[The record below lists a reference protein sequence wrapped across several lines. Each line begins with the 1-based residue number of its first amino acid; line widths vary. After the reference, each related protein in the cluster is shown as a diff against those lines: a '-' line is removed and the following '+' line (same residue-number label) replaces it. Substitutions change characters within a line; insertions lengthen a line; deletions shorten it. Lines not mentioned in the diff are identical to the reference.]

1 MQQKGTDISN
11 VLAELDA
18 GVFSQKINRALSDT
32 ALGVVQNGKVG
43 KVTITFDLKQ
53 IATSNQVNVSHKLTY
68 TKPTGN
74 GKVTEE
80 NTTATPMHVG
90 PGGKLTLFPENQ
102 EKLFANENTRST

>member
-1 MQQKGTDISN
+1 MQTKGTDISN

-18 GVFSQKINRALSDT
+18 GVFSQKINRALSDV
-32 ALGVVQNGKVG
+32 ALGVTQNGKAG

-53 IATSNQVNVSHKLTY
+53 IATSNQVNVSHKLIY
-68 TKPTGN
+68 VKPTGN

-80 NTTATPMHVG
+80 NVTATPMHVG

-102 EKLFANENTRST
+102 EKLFREGARTD